1 MRKIK
6 DRKLS
11 IKHKP
16 KKKKKFLMV
25 CSTTAGSIYVMMQMV
40 TDLVGQGFLM
50 LCLSYMVL
58 SDRDGRKRREPGVR
72 KGSKILGIDARV
84 F

>member
-25 CSTTAGSIYVMMQMV
+25 CSTTADSIYVMIQMV
-40 TDLVGQGFLM
+40 TNLVGQGFLM
-50 LCLSYMVL
+50 LCLSY
-58 SDRDGRKRREPGVR
+58 
-72 KGSKILGIDARV
+72 GSLRQRWEKKERAWSEKKEHNLRN
-84 F
+84 